1 MARWLAWISKVR
13 VCPPNK
19 PQCTQPNCPKCWEE
33 WLQSTWD
40 PNTEVEGVEAQDIQK
55 ARIMYQALEKI
66 AGMEEGEHTEPFS
79 SFRDITLAC
88 DTCLEMKD
96 IAKEA
101 LKEVDNVPGVV
112 ETQ

>member
-19 PQCTQPNCPKCWEE
+19 PQCTQPDCPKCWEE
-33 WLQSTWD
+33 WLQSPWD

-55 ARIMYQALEKI
+55 ARILYQALEKI
-66 AGMEEGEHTEPFS
+66 ASMEPGESYDEMCNIYEDCS
-79 SFRDITLAC
+79 
-88 DTCLEMKD
+88 TCYEMID

-101 LKEVDNVPGVV
+101 LKEVENGQQGAR
-112 ETQ
+112 E